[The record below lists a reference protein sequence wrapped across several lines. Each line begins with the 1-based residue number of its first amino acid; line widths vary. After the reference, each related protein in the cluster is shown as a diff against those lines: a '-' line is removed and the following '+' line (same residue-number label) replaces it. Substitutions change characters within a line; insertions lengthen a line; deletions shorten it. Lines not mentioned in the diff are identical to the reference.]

1 MNTIIYR
8 TCEVTKGE
16 YIYASSQLEY
26 SNDKYT
32 VIVTEDS
39 DDLFVDLDI
48 EINSN
53 ELPDVAIR
61 HFELECLNR
70 FTCDGQFTLKEVKEN
85 SGEEI
90 SFY

>member
-1 MNTIIYR
+1 MKTIIYR